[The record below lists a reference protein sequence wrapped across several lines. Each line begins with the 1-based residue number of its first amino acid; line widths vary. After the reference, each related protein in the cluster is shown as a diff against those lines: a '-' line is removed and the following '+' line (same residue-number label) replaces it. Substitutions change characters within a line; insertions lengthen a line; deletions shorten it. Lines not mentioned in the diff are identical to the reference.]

1 MTESKENIIARSI
14 RISREM
20 LSLEHKRKFLLL
32 VVLSVVTSFLEVFG
46 LASLVPVVVVC
57 ADPNKMLSNKYF
69 KLIYDEMGFS
79 SPKNFIVALLI
90 GIVLFFLVKSVFVTW
105 VNYIQGRFT
114 ANVANSVMLSQ
125 LRKHQTITYQVF
137 ASLGSG
143 QLVNSNLSVSNS
155 FLHSIIRPLITIGT
169 EAIVAIIIVIGLV
182 AYNPLLIL
190 ILVAILVPPMVL
202 TYRAVRG
209 RTQYIQTRMHT
220 LWSQSV
226 RYLNELSTGFI
237 ELRLA
242 RRYDYVVA
250 NVSATQGESFKLEAN
265 NFMYNNIPTKV
276 IELAA
281 VLGIVVIM
289 LYSILV
295 SENTDGLVA
304 LIGLFAAAAYRLMPS
319 LNRLLGSIVIIRS
332 NKIVLDDIENLRGP
346 DSQEP
351 QFEPQ
356 QPLVFDKSLVF
367 NHLSFSF
374 RGTEQPA
381 LNNINIQIS
390 KGERIGFI
398 GTSGSGKT
406 TLMNVLLRFYK
417 EQQGQ
422 ILVDGVPLGPENI
435 DGWHRIIGYVK
446 QDTFLM
452 DASIQ
457 DNITLGETNPDPQRL
472 AYAVE
477 MASLKSM
484 VDSLP
489 EGVNSHIGERGSR
502 LSGGQRQRIGIA
514 RAMYKK
520 TQILVL
526 DEATSA
532 LDNETEREVN
542 EAINHL
548 SSSNLTILIVA
559 HRLTT
564 LRECNR
570 IYELNQ
576 GNLIAEHQYSEL
588 MSRIH

>member
-1 MTESKENIIARSI
+1 MLVRSM
-14 RISREM
+14 RISRQM
-20 LSLEHKRKFLLL
+20 LSTEQKSKFLIL
-32 VVLSVVTSFLEVFG
+32 VVLSVITSFMEVFG

-57 ADPNKMLSNKYF
+57 ADPSKMLTNKYF
-69 KLIYDEMGFS
+69 RVVYDGLHFQ
-79 SPKNFIVALLI
+79 SPNSFILALLLAIALFFIVKA
-90 GIVLFFLVKSVFVTW
+90 VFTTW

-114 ANVANSVMLSQ
+114 ADVANTVMLRQ

-137 ASLGSG
+137 AGLGSG
-143 QLVNSNLSVSNS
+143 QLVNSNLSVPNG

-169 EAIVAIIIVIGLV
+169 ELVVAIVILVGLV
-182 AYNPLLIL
+182 LYNPLLIL
-190 ILVAILVPPMVL
+190 ILVVMLVPPMML
-202 TYRAVRG
+202 TYRLVRG
-209 RTQYIQTRMHT
+209 RTQYIQTRMHG
-220 LWSQSV
+220 LWSKSV
-226 RYLNELSTGFI
+226 RYLNELSVGFI

-242 RRYDYVVA
+242 RRYDYVVDSVA
-250 NVSATQGESFKLEAN
+250 ETQGEAFRLEAN
-265 NFMYNNIPTKV
+265 NFMYNSIPPKV

-281 VLGIVVIM
+281 VMGIIVIM
-289 LYSILV
+289 LYSIV
-295 SENTDGLVA
+295 ISGNTEGLVA

-319 LNRLLGSIVIIRS
+319 LNRLLGSIVVIRS
-332 NKIVLDDIENLRGP
+332 NQIVLDDIEHLSGP
-346 DSQEP
+346 DAQEP
-351 QFEPQ
+351 YYEPQ
-356 QPLVFDKSLVF
+356 QALVFENSLVF
-367 NHLSFSF
+367 KHLSFSF
-374 RGTEQPA
+374 KGTERPA
-381 LNNINIQIS
+381 LDDVNIQIN

-406 TLMNVLLRFYK
+406 TLMNILLRFYK

-422 ILVDGVPLGPENI
+422 ILVDGVALGPENI

-457 DNITLGETNPDPQRL
+457 DNITLGENSPDLQRL

-477 MASLKSM
+477 MASLKPM

-489 EGVNSHIGERGSR
+489 EGVHSHIGERGSR

-514 RAMYKK
+514 RALYKQ

-548 SSSNLTILIVA
+548 ANSYLTILIVA

-564 LRECNR
+564 LRECDR
-570 IYELNQ
+570 IYELNH
-576 GNLIAEHQYSEL
+576 GKLIAEHQYSEL
-588 MSRIH
+588 INRLK

>member
-1 MTESKENIIARSI
+1 MADSKENILARSI
-14 RISREM
+14 RISRRM
-20 LSLEHKRKFLLL
+20 LSKEQKRKFLFL
-32 VVLSVVTSFLEVFG
+32 VALSIITSFLEVFG

-57 ADPNKMLSNKYF
+57 ADPSKMLNNKYF
-69 KLIYDEMGFS
+69 KAVYDGLHFQS
-79 SPKNFIVALLI
+79 ANSFILTLLLSI
-90 GIVLFFLVKSVFVTW
+90 IVFFIIKAVFTTW
-105 VNYIQGRFT
+105 VSYIQGKFT
-114 ANVANSVMLSQ
+114 ADVANGVMLQQ

-137 ASLGSG
+137 AGLGSG
-143 QLVNSNLSVSNS
+143 QLVNSNLSVPNN
-155 FLHSIIRPLITIGT
+155 FLHSVIRPLITMGT
-169 EAIVAIIIVIGLV
+169 ELVVAIVILIGLV
-182 AYNPLLIL
+182 VYDPKLIL
-190 ILVAILVPPMVL
+190 ILVAILVPPMLL

-209 RTQYIQTRMHT
+209 RTQFIQTRMHG
-220 LWSQSV
+220 LWSKSV
-226 RYLNELSTGFI
+226 RFLNELSIGFI

-242 RRYDYVVA
+242 RRYGYIVENVA
-250 NVSATQGESFKLEAN
+250 ETQGEAFQLEASN
-265 NFMYNNIPTKV
+265 YMYNSIPTKV

-281 VLGIVVIM
+281 VIGIIVIM

-295 SENTDGLVA
+295 SGDTAGLVA

-319 LNRLLGSIVIIRS
+319 LNRLLSSIVIIRS
-332 NKIVLDDIENLRGP
+332 NQIVLDDIEYLSGP
-346 DSQEP
+346 ESQEP
-351 QFEPQ
+351 HFEPQ
-356 QPLVFDKSLVF
+356 QPLVFKNTLT
-367 NHLSFSF
+367 LKQLTFSF
-374 RGTEQPA
+374 NGAEQPA
-381 LNNINIQIS
+381 LDDINLQIR

-406 TLMNVLLRFYK
+406 TLMNILLRFYK

-422 ILVDGVPLGPENI
+422 ILVDNVALGPENI

-472 AYAVE
+472 EYALE
-477 MASLKSM
+477 MASLKGF
-484 VDSLP
+484 VDMLP
-489 EGVNSHIGERGSR
+489 EGVHSHIGERGSR

-514 RAMYKK
+514 RALYKK
-520 TQILVL
+520 TEILVL

-548 SSSNLTILIVA
+548 ANSNLTILIVA

-564 LRECNR
+564 LRECDR

-576 GNLIAEHQYSEL
+576 GKLIAEHQYSEL